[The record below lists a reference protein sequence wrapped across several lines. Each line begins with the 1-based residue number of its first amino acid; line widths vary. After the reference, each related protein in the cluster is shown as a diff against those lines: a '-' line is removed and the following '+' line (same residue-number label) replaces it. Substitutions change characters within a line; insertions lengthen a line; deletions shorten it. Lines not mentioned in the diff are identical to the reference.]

1 MVGRVK
7 RRGQCTKKAGIP
19 HGSEH
24 INAEPN
30 GQSAENVV
38 KIGLEEAD
46 IDRLRKKAKEEGQKI
61 NDATYLIED
70 RNPIALIHLLE
81 NSNKDDVTLPKPIF
95 ALGLGFPKGQET
107 RVANYMVNVTELKN
121 YTDEEYLED
130 DDDDI
135 VS

>member
-1 MVGRVK
+1 M
-7 RRGQCTKKAGIP
+7 
-19 HGSEH
+19 
-24 INAEPN
+24 
-30 GQSAENVV
+30 
-38 KIGLEEAD
+38 
-46 IDRLRKKAKEEGQKI
+46 
-61 NDATYLIED
+61 
-70 RNPIALIHLLE
+70 IHLLE